1 MSGNEG
7 WHETYDAKEYTCE
20 TEDVFPDVVERIHES
35 EWKETCITLFGV
47 GLRLAHL
54 GQWSLMDC

>member
-20 TEDVFPDVVERIHES
+20 TEDVFPDVVELIHES
-35 EWKETCITLFGV
+35 EWNETCVTLFRV
-47 GLRLAHL
+47 VLRV
-54 GQWSLMDC
+54 